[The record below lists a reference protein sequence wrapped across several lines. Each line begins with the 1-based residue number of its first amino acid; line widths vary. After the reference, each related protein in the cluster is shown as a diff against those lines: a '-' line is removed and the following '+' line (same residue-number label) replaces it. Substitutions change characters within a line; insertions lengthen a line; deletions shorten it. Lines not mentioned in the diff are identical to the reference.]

1 LWFKVVLFDFFDHF
15 FLLTFFNSLFILLK
29 LLNDKACD
37 YHNSSHVA
45 MFVMVLDLAKVIVDV
60 EVIMVVVDLLQP
72 MLWLGITNSS

>member
-1 LWFKVVLFDFFDHF
+1 
-15 FLLTFFNSLFILLK
+15 
-29 LLNDKACD
+29 
-37 YHNSSHVA
+37 